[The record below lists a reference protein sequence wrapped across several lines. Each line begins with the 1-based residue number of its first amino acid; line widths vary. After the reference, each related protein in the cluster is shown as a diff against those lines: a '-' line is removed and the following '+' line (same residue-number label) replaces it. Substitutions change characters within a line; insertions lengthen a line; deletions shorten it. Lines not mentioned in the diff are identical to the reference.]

1 MRFYL
6 TYRNHGLYDPVLDD
20 TEVIYVPIDPDELGN
35 VNGQENIQREKK
47 EIIECYQTD
56 LGTRVQPVDRLS
68 IEPDVGNL
76 PLLVNLDEIPPEG
89 KFKLPISEQYDPD
102 GKRVRL
108 CRINGKKAVRFD
120 LKQIIKED
128 FGENDISEKIHNIIS
143 DFTTESKLDQERAM
157 KQDPCIS
164 FEQNEATYLK
174 VIKERALEIV
184 SDSINR
190 AVTVASEAKEN
201 IKNELL
207 SEKNNLSVSNVIKDF
222 DVKFNEVNIQ
232 KESIEEQYKVNVS
245 DEIKK
250 FENIDSRI
258 ERSVEERQ
266 LRTKQDIQEAI
277 ESGTVNRRS
286 EAFKKENIELNEPVK
301 VYKKSS
307 VISKAINKDENFK
320 DSEAK
325 RRVFSIG
332 LQTIPNIKEKVDAMH
347 VNSRL
352 KLLTT
357 FFLQLTNIMIALSK
371 IILKQPVTYVTQTEY
386 TKSKQKDVAKED
398 REDRDNK
405 SWESYND
412 EGQGLSKYK
421 YDYDSH
427 VSEGELIRKGKLTGA
442 KIAQIEGGLPADLTD
457 KMDLVIS
464 EFQKRTGCEE
474 HTRDE
479 FEQVFRTHS
488 ESRSKTRGDDSFYSG
503 TRSDTDTGRRKVV
516 EDFVETKTQS
526 YEIKEIKSE
535 KRTSESI
542 SRTESKPY
550 VYETKV
556 EGDNLTYVAIV
567 ESHVYTNKD
576 AIFEEKV
583 ITDSSTKSERLET
596 ETLELDRI
604 IKDTTTSS
612 LEKTILIPETKE
624 VTLKEKYEE
633 TSDIQKIETG
643 LEEASIKVA
652 AKKIS
657 EVLEPFVQ
665 IAANKSYAKEAQTI
679 VEPFNLVVQSNDVTT
694 EEFKQYFVATTLM
707 SQKIYPSLEQPT
719 KSVVEITEIITDENA
734 NQGVHVTDLIEE
746 RSTVQIEDTR
756 SIAEITEISLTE
768 DQKESKTDI
777 EVIKIAEKNA
787 DIKFTELKAIENSV
801 VDFQE
806 PTHTIETPKTEEKQ
820 PIIEVE
826 NKYLTVPETFTVLPE
841 EPKQLIEETQIKT
854 QQVHVGV
861 NELGAVETIITSSVE
876 PQFKSLEV
884 PPIVEKQP
892 IATIST
898 APLTVAEIMTV
909 LPDEPKDETFYV
921 PKITEITPSVD
932 FEANR
937 AIETT
942 TVCLE
947 ETIANNLEFVKLAEE
962 QSGRGNEVPSLVL
975 AEVCSIISE
984 EPREEFEI
992 SDIKNEKAEIK
1003 VLDFKAAE
1011 TMIVEP
1017 EEGEQNE
1024 IILKEPIGFQPN
1036 PSIEPP
1042 SLMVVEVTTMLPEEM
1057 KGALNVPEV
1066 KTQQAEVKILNLKAA
1081 ETLVVNSEESK
1092 QTAFKPEQLVTEH
1105 PKTNIELSNLT
1116 VPEILATT
1124 TVETSNEIVDSL
1136 ETTKI
1141 LKNEQQISMEGIALK
1156 VAEVTTVVPSGP
1168 KDKPLEIPKITECK
1182 PSIDIIGI
1190 RSAETIMIQA
1200 QEPKCEKL
1208 DDFKVEE
1215 KQGITSS
1222 EEPHL
1227 TVAQVI
1233 STIPDEG
1240 KGDLNVP
1247 ELKTLEAELKIV
1259 DLKVAE
1265 TTVVQPEESKQ
1276 VEIKSEQ
1283 LAERRTK
1290 TNIESI
1296 NLSVPETLATTIVES
1311 SKSLVVPSISK
1322 NDQKVLTEEV
1332 LLTVAETTAI
1342 VPSGPKDEILEVAK
1356 IEECKPSLDVV
1367 DIKAVETI
1375 LVQSEEPKFSNLECE
1390 KLDEKRSVTSVV
1402 TPYLTI
1408 AQVESTTTGE
1418 AKAELE
1424 VPVLINHKA
1433 NISILELKAADSFVV
1448 QPEESKQPELNLE
1461 KVNKQESIANVEPS
1475 NLGVAEI
1482 LTTNISESSKHISE
1496 VEKIKNQQAHVEV
1509 TEYKAIET
1517 TEVAL
1522 ADLTYQK
1529 ITIPDTETKQIK
1541 TAMEETVQSV
1551 AQKTEVHLTE
1561 AGIPIPI
1568 APKVPRKEANIKFS
1582 SIKPIEQET
1591 ITTLEVTEGDIREKT
1606 ESVSR
1611 AASLKVVEATA
1622 ASVEQTTAV
1631 LEATKHTVTESEI
1644 QVKEKQSQTLI
1655 EKPTL
1660 AVAET
1665 ITILPQESRNE
1676 FEVKAT
1682 KNQKAK
1688 IGVSEFKTAE
1698 VSLVSSEEAKESQL
1712 KLKSLDEKKSRE
1724 SIELSRLSVAEVSA
1738 TTVTESS
1745 KNILEARRT
1754 KNQQASFTFEEHKAV
1769 ETEETFKDMSCK
1781 TLTLQGPEER
1791 QTQTKLEQ
1799 TAQSVAQVTEVHVN
1813 EAENKI
1819 FELKD
1824 KAMEAS
1830 LVLKA
1835 ITPLEQESVITLEV
1849 VENDTQKSKQLS
1861 NKANVAIIEST
1872 ATAVQEVL
1880 AVAEV
1885 KKENFE
1891 YKESNVQANLGIE
1904 KLKRREAEIKE
1915 VNLHQNFKLSKHK
1928 YRNEHVKPTT
1938 PATPVIEEY
1947 MFSLEAELEHPYII
1961 GPGVSE
1967 DALFKIKAQRNQIE
1981 SADTSYT
1988 LAIESTIDAD
1998 SEDIE
2003 EIEEV
2008 ENLYL
2013 DKKLIEIQDT
2023 SVNTSE
2029 TQRTKAST
2037 HIGLVSQDISA
2048 DTQNLN
2054 VNRKILKQ
2062 RQAAMQEKSLAN
2074 GTSHKRVRFGIN
2086 ELGVSSETNQSS
2098 VEIAQ
2103 DLSAAALSNEASYK
2117 LSLKKAMAGKQSVMS
2132 HSENKS
2138 LQASNVVTGMSSKI
2152 KTSSIEIAQDLDAEA
2167 ISNEA
2172 SFQLS
2177 LKKAMAA
2184 EESINQSKQKSLQS
2198 GFVAGASTDINVTL
2212 TSPQL
2217 SAEASGHD
2225 ASYKL
2230 SIQHS
2235 ADGHME
2241 EKAMFNQGLT
2251 QVTSQSSSSGTKQV
2265 KSSKSIKSAQKQDS
2279 SLQMALADSSE
2290 ASMQR
2295 KEQASYSSRL
2305 NQSSAEEIFS
2315 TETYQ
2320 HLDLGL
2326 HDSELHVAADASLE
2340 AYEESGAMQYS
2351 AEIIEDVSKK
2361 SLLRDK
2367 LTLRTDIE
2375 GAITNGSI
2383 SSPPLVPPTPLTDEY
2398 VFRLETDMPEESPF
2412 IQRDCSISPD
2422 SMHEEIIVN
2431 GLIPHYKT
2439 IVGRRVVYSP
2449 PLPTPPT
2456 SPDKTK
2462 PAYSKPG
2469 LKGGSNTLEMTETD
2483 ILECQRNKKLVRAID
2498 RTLRQIEEYK
2508 ASVGMTD
2515 EIFSNKEV
2523 KDKTISSEEKR
2534 EEYIDKEITPIYI
2547 VEEIKEKNREV
2558 VDVSVKVNNLTEHNG
2573 DRETV
2578 TVVTDDEEGNEAR
2591 EEELTV
2597 LEPGMWSEVSCE
2609 ESPEKYSDSEIIE
2622 KEHREQTAADLTE
2635 ATMLP
2640 DKQII
2645 GVTSGTSE
2653 INKIIS
2659 KTRFLQF

>member
-35 VNGQENIQREKK
+35 VNVQENVRREKK

-120 LKQIIKED
+120 IKQIINED
-128 FGENDISEKIHNIIS
+128 FGENDKSEKNKIIS

-164 FEQNEATYLK
+164 FEQNEATYLN

-207 SEKNNLSVSNVIKDF
+207 SEKNNLSNIIKDGVKDF
-222 DVKFNEVNIQ
+222 DFKFNEVNIQ

-250 FENIDSRI
+250 FENMDSRI

-266 LRTKQDIQEAI
+266 LRAKQDIQEAI

-286 EAFKKENIELNEPVK
+286 EAFKKENIELNESVK
-301 VYKKSS
+301 VYKKSNL
-307 VISKAINKDENFK
+307 ISKTINKEENFK

-347 VNSRL
+347 VSSRL

-386 TKSKQKDVAKED
+386 TKSKQKDVAKEE

-427 VSEGELIRKGKLTGA
+427 GRK
-442 KIAQIEGGLPADLTD
+442 
-457 KMDLVIS
+457 
-464 EFQKRTGCEE
+464 
-474 HTRDE
+474 
-479 FEQVFRTHS
+479 
-488 ESRSKTRGDDSFYSG
+488 Y
-503 TRSDTDTGRRKVV
+503 RRKVV

-526 YEIKEIKSE
+526 YEIKEMKSE

-596 ETLELDRI
+596 ETLELDTI

-612 LEKTILIPETKE
+612 LEEIISIPETKE

-657 EVLEPFVQ
+657 EALEPFVQ

-679 VEPFNLVVQSNDVTT
+679 VEPFNLLIQSNDVTT
-694 EEFKQYFVATTLM
+694 EEFKQYFVATTLV

-777 EVIKIAEKNA
+777 EVIKMAEKNA

-806 PTHTIETPKTEEKQ
+806 PTHTIETPKPEEKQ

-826 NKYLTVPETFTVLPE
+826 NKYLTLPETFVVLAE
-841 EPKQLIEETQIKT
+841 EPKQLIEEAQIKT

-861 NELGAVETIITSSVE
+861 NELGAVETVITSAVE

-909 LPDEPKDETFYV
+909 LPDEPKDESFYV
-921 PKITEITPSVD
+921 PKITEVTPSVD
-932 FEANR
+932 YEANR

-947 ETIANNLEFVKLAEE
+947 ETTANNLEFVKLAEE

-1024 IILKEPIGFQPN
+1024 INLKEPIGFQPN

-1124 TVETSNEIVDSL
+1124 TVETSKEIVDSL
-1136 ETTKI
+1136 GTTKI

-1200 QEPKCEKL
+1200 QEPNCEKL

-1247 ELKTLEAELKIV
+1247 ELKTLQAELKIV

-1311 SKSLVVPSISK
+1311 SKNLVVPSISK
-1322 NDQKVLTEEV
+1322 NDQKVLTEDV

-1367 DIKAVETI
+1367 NIKAVETI

-1433 NISILELKAADSFVV
+1433 NISILELKAADYFVV

-1541 TAMEETVQSV
+1541 TAVEESVQSV

-1568 APKVPRKEANIKFS
+1568 APKVARKEANIKFS
-1582 SIKPIEQET
+1582 SIRPIEQET

-1631 LEATKHTVTESEI
+1631 LEATKHTVRESDI
-1644 QVKEKQSQTLI
+1644 QVKEKQSQTRI
-1655 EKPTL
+1655 EKPAL

-1712 KLKSLDEKKSRE
+1712 NLKSFDEKKSRE

-1781 TLTLQGPEER
+1781 KLTLQGPEER
-1791 QTQTKLEQ
+1791 QTQTKVEQ

-1819 FELKD
+1819 VELKD

-1928 YRNEHVKPTT
+1928 YRNEHVKATT

-1988 LAIESTIDAD
+1988 LAIESTIDAE

-2008 ENLYL
+2008 ENLYI
-2013 DKKLIEIQDT
+2013 DKKLIDIQDT

-2138 LQASNVVTGMSSKI
+2138 LQASNFVTGMSSKI

-2184 EESINQSKQKSLQS
+2184 EESMNQSKQTSLQS

-2212 TSPQL
+2212 KSTQL

-2251 QVTSQSSSSGTKQV
+2251 QVTSQSSSSGTKKV
-2265 KSSKSIKSAQKQDS
+2265 KSRKSIKLAQKQDS
-2279 SLQMALADSSE
+2279 SLQMALPDSSE

-2305 NQSSAEEIFS
+2305 NQSSAEEILS
-2315 TETYQ
+2315 TDTYQ
-2320 HLDLGL
+2320 HLNLGL

-2340 AYEESGAMQYS
+2340 AYEESGATQYS

-2361 SLLRDK
+2361 ALLKDR

-2439 IVGRRVVYSP
+2439 IVGRRIVYSP

-2469 LKGGSNTLEMTETD
+2469 LKGGSNTLEMTEAD

-2523 KDKTISSEEKR
+2523 KDKTISSEEER
-2534 EEYIDKEITPIYI
+2534 EENIDKEITPIYT
-2547 VEEIKEKNREV
+2547 VEEWK
-2558 VDVSVKVNNLTEHNG
+2558 NNLTEHNG

-2578 TVVTDDEEGNEAR
+2578 TVVTEDEEGNEAR

-2622 KEHREQTAADLTE
+2622 KEHREQTAADLTD

-2645 GVTSGTSE
+2645 G
-2653 INKIIS
+2653 
-2659 KTRFLQF
+2659 